1 MPTVFHPALKGPEG
15 RVLHRKF
22 GPRGLI
28 KYDRALSGSR
38 SRDHAPNGPA
48 HHRSG
53 PARPWR
59 LGLTLRFGSQ
69 PLLRLR
75 AFTLLRARRPGFP
88 PRASKASRAVEPDID
103 HPTRSLP
110 ESAGPPRPAAGGGA
124 SDRGNGRAIEFP
136 AVGRCGPDP
145 VAAAAPGARRPAA
158 PTPPRGA
165 ATATGDGPPP
175 LAGQARPAAPSA
187 GIDPPVGSEAGQ
199 PPPRPSQQ
207 PRAERGAVSS
217 TAGAAATLPASGA
230 GAEGSSGSRTR
241 KRSARG
247 SPGGGGGVHAAR

>member
-88 PRASKASRAVEPDID
+88 PRASKASRAVEPDVD
-103 HPTRSLP
+103 HPTRSLL
-110 ESAGPPRPAAGGGA
+110 ARHGRPRAVAPRIAETAAP
-124 SDRGNGRAIEFP
+124 SNSRP
-136 AVGRCGPDP
+136 S
-145 VAAAAPGARRPAA
+145 AAAAQIRWLRQRPAPGGTNTPTRSSDCNRRRPATARRPSPACRTLGRHRPA
-158 PTPPRGA
+158 RWVGSRA
-165 ATATGDGPPP
+165 ATPPP
-175 LAGQARPAAPSA
+175 LTAAP
-187 GIDPPVGSEAGQ
+187 G
-199 PPPRPSQQ
+199 
-207 PRAERGAVSS
+207 
-217 TAGAAATLPASGA
+217 
-230 GAEGSSGSRTR
+230 
-241 KRSARG
+241 
-247 SPGGGGGVHAAR
+247 

>member
-145 VAAAAPGARRPAA
+145 LAAAAPGARRHQHPHAEQRMQ
-158 PTPPRGA
+158 PE
-165 ATATGDGPPP
+165 TARHRSQAKPGLP
-175 LAGQARPAAPSA
+175 LPRPASTCPLGRKQGSHPPAPQS
-187 GIDPPVGSEAGQ
+187 
-199 PPPRPSQQ
+199 
-207 PRAERGAVSS
+207 
-217 TAGAAATLPASGA
+217 
-230 GAEGSSGSRTR
+230 
-241 KRSARG
+241 
-247 SPGGGGGVHAAR
+247 SPGLNVVL